1 MSTVPVPVRAATVA
15 GTILAVIF
23 ITLSAV
29 VGGVN
34 VWRTRSAATY
44 EAEASQ
50 AVSEKAA
57 IDQQIIEAQ
66 THLEAANAHRDAA
79 AWCASVTRDKAGSM
93 RDVVKSYDSATQA
106 VKEAIHA
113 QCADKESLANAQRTL
128 SDSDFS
134 IAIVT
139 CTTDQVTTTM
149 SGTLTM
155 TQSSSVASFGDLD
168 VTIIGYTVDKD
179 ASFNPSSPYQGS
191 TTVTLTPGT
200 PLTFTVSVPY
210 DPQMSATSECG
221 ATMTSWWPS
230 SM

>member
-66 THLEAANAHRDAA
+66 THLEAANAHRHKPLRRPSTPNAP
-79 AWCASVTRDKAGSM
+79 TRSPWPT
-93 RDVVKSYDSATQA
+93 RSA
-106 VKEAIHA
+106 H
-113 QCADKESLANAQRTL
+113 CRTL
-128 SDSDFS
+128 
-134 IAIVT
+134 
-139 CTTDQVTTTM
+139 
-149 SGTLTM
+149 
-155 TQSSSVASFGDLD
+155 
-168 VTIIGYTVDKD
+168 
-179 ASFNPSSPYQGS
+179 
-191 TTVTLTPGT
+191 
-200 PLTFTVSVPY
+200 TFLLRS
-210 DPQMSATSECG
+210 
-221 ATMTSWWPS
+221 
-230 SM
+230 